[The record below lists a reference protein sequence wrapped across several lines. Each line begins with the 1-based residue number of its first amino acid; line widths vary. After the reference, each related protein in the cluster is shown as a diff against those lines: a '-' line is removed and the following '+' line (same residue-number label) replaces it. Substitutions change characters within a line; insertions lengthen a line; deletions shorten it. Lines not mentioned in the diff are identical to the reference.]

1 MKHRF
6 TLDNAIVRF
15 AALAGIMI
23 FGLMSVS
30 HAQTDKAAGP
40 SGPMSVQGT
49 LIVAQLSQRWGD
61 AATGQKDLPPESAS
75 AASTPGTPNQANSS
89 SSWSSVEQA
98 PGSGSCR
105 YATPEQ
111 ESFFCKMRRI
121 FYGRDS
127 WGPNQDMDSNISAG
141 GAGG

>member
-6 TLDNAIVRF
+6 TLYNAIARCAV
-15 AALAGIMI
+15 LAGVMI

-30 HAQTDKAAGP
+30 HAQTGKTAQ
-40 SGPMSVQGT
+40 SGPMSAQGA
-49 LIVAQLSQRWGD
+49 LIVAQLSPRWGD
-61 AATGQKDLPPESAS
+61 AATGQKDYPPESTGAAS
-75 AASTPGTPNQANSS
+75 APATLNQANSS

-111 ESFFCKMRRI
+111 ESFFCKMRRV

-127 WGPNQDMDSNISAG
+127 GGPNRDMDSNISAG

>member
-6 TLDNAIVRF
+6 TLGNATAWFV
-15 AALAGIMI
+15 ALTGIMI

-30 HAQTDKAAGP
+30 HAQTGTTAQP
-40 SGPMSVQGT
+40 GPMSVQGGPV
-49 LIVAQLSQRWGD
+49 VAQLSQRWGD
-61 AATGQKDLPPESAS
+61 GATGQKDLPPD
-75 AASTPGTPNQANSS
+75 QANSS
-89 SSWSSVEQA
+89 SSSSSVEQA

-127 WGPNQDMDSNISAG
+127 SGPNRDVDSNISAG